1 MYVENF
7 LPLFNSRCIHSA
19 RFRQTIGQVR
29 SRATARGS
37 WLASLSYWLAD
48 TWLQILAGT
57 PHNNRCGVWSRSF
70 VCDNVSRLGR
80 ALKRGWK
87 LEQLVTTNF
96 RLTIGFVYALDGYR
110 SRSVTLWTRFDRGG
124 FILDNFW
131 GLAFRFFFNEGVL
144 ISVII
149 SESIER
155 KFKISFDPFKSRFG
169 IYCWLFFFRGERDKV
184 DL

>member
-1 MYVENF
+1 MIRARVYVENF

-87 LEQLVTTNF
+87 LEQVVTTNF

-124 FILDNFW
+124 FIFGDLLF
-131 GLAFRFFFNEGVL
+131 LNEGVL

-155 KFKISFDPFKSRFG
+155 KFKISFDPFKWRFG